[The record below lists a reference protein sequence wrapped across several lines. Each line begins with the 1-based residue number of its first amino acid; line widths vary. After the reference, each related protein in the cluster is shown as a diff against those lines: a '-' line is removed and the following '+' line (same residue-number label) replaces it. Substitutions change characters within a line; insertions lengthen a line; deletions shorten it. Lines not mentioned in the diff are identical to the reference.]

1 MTNLK
6 VLAVV
11 LVTLLAY
18 TSLANMIPQVES
30 EVPRELSFAE
40 GATPEQLVAAGEEL
54 YAGAGG
60 CTACHGLGTR
70 APNLLTDEGGDGTI
84 GARCATRIAGVTCK
98 EYLHQSMIAPNDY
111 VLEGYQPIMP
121 DMRRTLSEL
130 QIWAL
135 VAYLESL
142 GGEVTVTTED
152 LAQAEAASG
161 GPAPLATTPSGVTQ
175 TAAPTLDPLTL
186 LRDNTCLVCHKLG
199 DEGKH
204 GITNEPIPDG
214 PNNGDVDP
222 GTGGDTIPNLDDG
235 GHRQGQVGA
244 IKLQAQGTGM
254 GRQAMQQQAG
264 GGDQAITALL
274 LHAWQTG

>member
-11 LVTLLAY
+11 LLTLLAY

-40 GATPEQLVAAGEEL
+40 GATPEQLVSAGEEL

-70 APNLLTDEGGDGTI
+70 APNLLTDEGGSGAI

-98 EYLHQSMIAPNDY
+98 EYLHQSMVEPNAH
-111 VLEGYQPIMP
+111 VVENYQPIMP

-175 TAAPTLDPLTL
+175 TEAPTLDPVTL
-186 LRDNTCLVCHKLG
+186 LRDQTCLLCHKLG
-199 DEGKH
+199 DEG
-204 GITNEPIPDG
+204 G
-214 PNNGDVDP
+214 P
-222 GTGGDTIPNLDDG
+222 
-235 GHRQGQVGA
+235 VGPPFD
-244 IKLQAQGTGM
+244 GM
-254 GRQAMQQQAG
+254 GSRIGADQIRRGILEPNADTAAGYAPFAGTMPQTFGQQLTAAQLE
-264 GGDQAITALL
+264 AIVRYLSERN
-274 LHAWQTG
+274 